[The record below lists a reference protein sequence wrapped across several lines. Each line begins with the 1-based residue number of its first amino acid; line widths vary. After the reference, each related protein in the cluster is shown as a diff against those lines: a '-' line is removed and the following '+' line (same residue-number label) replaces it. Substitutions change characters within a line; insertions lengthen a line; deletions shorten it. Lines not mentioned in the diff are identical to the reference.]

1 MPTIAIIGAGP
12 GLGLAV
18 ARQFGRNGHSVA
30 LVSRN
35 AEKLDALVATLAS
48 EGIEA
53 EGFPADAG
61 DPTTVVAA
69 LDAATAR
76 FGSIDVL
83 EFSPHAGNAESM
95 ISPLDVTVEN
105 LRPVIDTMLLG
116 AVAAVQA
123 VLPGMRERGSGTVLL
138 TAGGGSVSPVPVFGA
153 LNAAQAATRNWALNL
168 HNALAGSGVFVAH
181 VAIGLGIGESA
192 PAPGYPFRTPA
203 QLAEMYYDLHVARDV
218 PELVVT
224 D

>member
-12 GLGLAV
+12 GLGLAI
-18 ARQFGRNGHSVA
+18 ARAFGRNGHGAA
-30 LVSRN
+30 LISRS
-35 AEKLDALVATLAS
+35 AEKLDALTAALTA

-53 EGFPADAG
+53 AGFIADVG
-61 DPTTVVAA
+61 DPTSIITA
-69 LDAATAR
+69 LDAARER

-95 ISPLDVTVEN
+95 IDPLGVTVEN
-105 LRPVIDTMLLG
+105 LRPVVDTMLFG

-123 VLPGMRERGSGTVLL
+123 VLPAMREKGAGTVLL
-138 TAGGGSVSPVPVFGA
+138 TAGAGSINPVPFFGA

-168 HNALAGSGVFVAH
+168 HNKLAHTNVYVAH
-181 VAIGLGIGESA
+181 VAIGVGIGEAA

-203 QLAEMYYDLHVARDV
+203 QLADLYWDLHVAREV
-218 PELVVT
+218 PELVIS